1 MTEIP
6 DLHVIVKFGKAIAPD
21 VQGRALL
28 AFEKMLREMGGVRAE
43 VFMHSK
49 GDDSRLRSAMT
60 SEQRARL

>member
-28 AFEKMLREMGGVRAE
+28 AFEKMLRDMSGVRAE
-43 VFMHSK
+43 VFKESR
-49 GDDSRLRSAMT
+49 GDDSRLRAMMT
-60 SEQRARL
+60 PAQRAKL